1 MTGGLAAGRLITSRG
16 NGAPKSFNE
25 GFASGIQFL
34 LQTAGAIAIAASP
47 RFGAILV
54 AAAATVMCV
63 LHTGEIEILLPV
75 WTFFLKRRGT
85 IADFDPSC
93 GFVWAEA
100 GIFHIP
106 EVFAFGNRAFTQGLI
121 VDGFQ

>member
-1 MTGGLAAGRLITSRG
+1 MPAKSSSSSRR
-16 NGAPKSFNE
+16 AFVK
-25 GFASGIQFL
+25 
-34 LQTAGAIAIAASP
+34 TV
-47 RFGAILV
+47 V

-93 GFVWAEA
+93 GFVWPEA

-121 VDGFQ
+121 VDSFQ